1 MRKIPRRIIYPML
14 LLAAFFVGE
23 MIFVVDDND
32 IIQHIAVNVDT
43 PPPPSPYVHISG
55 IDEHFRDAADS
66 IDWDWTLIAAIC
78 YTESKFDS
86 TAVSHVGA
94 YGVMQM
100 MPRTLR
106 SLGVPDSLH
115 TDTRTNVHAGAR
127 YLKKLEHI
135 FRRIKD
141 FDERLNFILASYNAG
156 VGQVNDAMALAQKY
170 GRSRYIWHNN
180 VDTFLIL
187 KQYPEYYN
195 DSVCKTGSFNS
206 SDETLQFVE
215 KVTKRWK
222 RYQRL
227 QAAYEDSLKA
237 ALKSNDSI
245 FKKSLLD

>member
-1 MRKIPRRIIYPML
+1 MPKRILYPL
-14 LLAAFFVGE
+14 LLVIAFFVGE
-23 MIFVVDDND
+23 MIFVVEDNN
-32 IIQHIAVNVDT
+32 IIKNISEKIET
-43 PPPPSPYVHISG
+43 PPPSPYVKISTL
-55 IDEHFRDAADS
+55 DDHFREAADS
-66 IDWDWTLIAAIC
+66 IDWDWKLIAAIC

-94 YGVMQM
+94 HGVMQM
-100 MPRTLR
+100 LPNTLR

-115 TDTRTNVHAGAR
+115 TDTRTNIHAGAR
-127 YLKKLEHI
+127 YLKKLERI
-135 FRRIKD
+135 FRRID
-141 FDERLNFILASYNAG
+141 NFDERLNFILASYNAG
-156 VGQVNDAMALAQKY
+156 IGQVNDAMALAQKY
-170 GRSRYIWHNN
+170 GKSRYIWHG

-187 KQYPEYYN
+187 KKYPEYYN

-245 FKKSLLD
+245 FNKHPLD

>member
-1 MRKIPRRIIYPML
+1 MKKIPRRIIYPL
-14 LLAAFFVGE
+14 LLIAAFIVGE
-23 MIFVVDDND
+23 TIFVVEDNN
-32 IIQHIAVNVDT
+32 IIENIQEKLDRT
-43 PPPPSPYVHISG
+43 PPPSPYVKISG

-86 TAVSHVGA
+86 TAVSHMGA
-94 YGVMQM
+94 HGVMQM
-100 MPRTLR
+100 MPKTLR

-156 VGQVNDAMALAQKY
+156 IGQVNDAMALAQKY
-170 GRSRYIWHNN
+170 GRSRYVWHNG

-187 KQYPEYYN
+187 KKYPEYYN
-195 DSVCKTGSFNS
+195 DSVCKAGSFNS

-227 QAAYEDSLKA
+227 QAAYEDSLKT

-245 FKKSLLD
+245 FNTLQH

>member
-1 MRKIPRRIIYPML
+1 L
-14 LLAAFFVGE
+14 LVIAFFVGE
-23 MIFVVDDND
+23 MIFFVEDND
-32 IIQHIAVNVDT
+32 IIKTIETQIET
-43 PPPPSPYVHISG
+43 PPPSPYVTISTL
-55 IDEHFRDAADS
+55 DDHFREAADS
-66 IDWDWTLIAAIC
+66 IDWDWKLIAAIC

-100 MPRTLR
+100 LPNTLR

-115 TDTRTNVHAGAR
+115 TDTRTNINAGAR
-127 YLKKLEHI
+127 YLKKLERI

-141 FDERLNFILASYNAG
+141 FDERLNFVLASYNAG
-156 VGQVNDAMALAQKY
+156 IGQVDDAMALAQKY
-170 GRSRYIWHNN
+170 GRSRYVWKNG

-187 KQYPEYYN
+187 KKHPEYYN
-195 DSVCKTGSFNS
+195 DSVCKAGSFNS

-227 QAAYEDSLKA
+227 QAAYEDSLKSL
-237 ALKSNDSI
+237 LKANDSI
-245 FKKSLLD
+245 FNKEPLERKE

>member
-1 MRKIPRRIIYPML
+1 MPRRILYPL
-14 LLAAFFVGE
+14 LLVIAFFAGE
-23 MIFVVDDND
+23 MIFVVEDNN
-32 IIQHIAVNVDT
+32 IIEHISESVEA
-43 PPPPSPYVHISG
+43 PAPPPSPYVKISG
-55 IDEHFRDAADS
+55 LDEHFRDAADS
-66 IDWDWTLIAAIC
+66 IDWDWKLIAAIC
-78 YTESKFDS
+78 YTESRFDS

-100 MPRTLR
+100 LPRTLR

-115 TDTRTNVHAGAR
+115 TDTRTNIQAGAR
-127 YLKKLEHI
+127 YLKQLERI

-141 FDERLNFILASYNAG
+141 FDERLNFVLASYNAG

-170 GRSRYIWHNN
+170 GRDRYKWHNS

-195 DSVCKTGSFNS
+195 DSVCKLGSFNS
-206 SDETLQFVE
+206 SNETLQFVD

-227 QAAYEDSLKA
+227 QATYEDSLKA
-237 ALKSNDSI
+237 ALHANDSI
-245 FKKSLLD
+245 FNKKPL

>member
-1 MRKIPRRIIYPML
+1 MI
-14 LLAAFFVGE
+14 AFFAGE
-23 MIFVVDDND
+23 MIFVVEDNN
-32 IIQHIAVNVDT
+32 IIEHISESVEA
-43 PPPPSPYVHISG
+43 PAPPPSPYVKISG
-55 IDEHFRDAADS
+55 LDEHFRDAADS
-66 IDWDWTLIAAIC
+66 IDWDWKLIAAIC
-78 YTESKFDS
+78 YTESRFDS

-100 MPRTLR
+100 LPRTLR

-115 TDTRTNVHAGAR
+115 TDTRTNIQAGAR
-127 YLKKLEHI
+127 YLKQLERI

-141 FDERLNFILASYNAG
+141 FDERLNFVLASYNAG

-170 GRSRYIWHNN
+170 GRDRYKWHNS

-195 DSVCKTGSFNS
+195 DSVCKLGSFNS
-206 SDETLQFVE
+206 SNETLQFVD

-227 QAAYEDSLKA
+227 QATYEDSLKA
-237 ALKSNDSI
+237 ALHANDSI
-245 FKKSLLD
+245 FNKKPL

>member
-1 MRKIPRRIIYPML
+1 MMKIPRRIIYPML
-14 LLAAFFVGE
+14 LLALFVVGE
-23 MIFVVDDND
+23 IIF
-32 IIQHIAVNVDT
+32 IIGNSKIMEGLNMEHEALQ
-43 PPPPSPYVHISG
+43 PSPYVQISD

-66 IDWDWTLIAAIC
+66 IGWDWTLIAAIC

-135 FRRIKD
+135 FRRIND
-141 FDERLNFILASYNAG
+141 FDERLNFVLASYNAG

-170 GRSRYIWHNN
+170 GRKRYVWHNN
-180 VDTFLIL
+180 VDTFLVL
-187 KQYPEYYN
+187 KKYPEYYN
-195 DSVCKTGSFNS
+195 DTVCQTGSFNS

-222 RYQRL
+222 RYQRM

-237 ALKSNDSI
+237 ALGANDSI
-245 FKKSLLD
+245 FKQNSID

>member
-1 MRKIPRRIIYPML
+1 ML
-14 LLAAFFVGE
+14 IAAFIVGE
-23 MIFVVDDND
+23 TIFVVEDNN
-32 IIQHIAVNVDT
+32 IIENIQEKMDKT
-43 PPPPSPYVHISG
+43 PPPSPYVQISG
-55 IDEHFRDAADS
+55 IDKHFRDAADS

-86 TAVSHVGA
+86 TAVSHMGA
-94 YGVMQM
+94 HGVMQM
-100 MPRTLR
+100 MPKTLR

-156 VGQVNDAMALAQKY
+156 IGQVNDAMALAQKY
-170 GRSRYIWHNN
+170 GRSRYVWHNG

-187 KQYPEYYN
+187 KKYPEYYN
-195 DSVCKTGSFNS
+195 DSVCKAGSFNS

-227 QAAYEDSLKA
+227 QAAYEDSLRA
-237 ALKSNDSI
+237 ALRSNDSI
-245 FKKSLLD
+245 FNTLQH

>member
-1 MRKIPRRIIYPML
+1 MKKIPKRILYPL
-14 LLAAFFVGE
+14 LLVIAFFVGE
-23 MIFVVDDND
+23 MIFVVEDNN
-32 IIQHIAVNVDT
+32 IIENLSEKIET
-43 PPPPSPYVHISG
+43 PPSPYVKISG
-55 IDEHFRDAADS
+55 LDHHFREAADS
-66 IDWDWTLIAAIC
+66 IDWDWKLIAAIC

-100 MPRTLR
+100 LPKTLR

-115 TDTRTNVHAGAR
+115 TDTRTNINAGAR
-127 YLKKLEHI
+127 YLKKLERI

-141 FDERLNFILASYNAG
+141 FDERLNFVLASYNAG
-156 VGQVNDAMALAQKY
+156 IGQVNDAMALAQKY
-170 GRSRYIWHNN
+170 GKSRYVWHG

-215 KVTKRWK
+215 KVTNRWK

-245 FKKSLLD
+245 FNKHSID

>member
-1 MRKIPRRIIYPML
+1 MPKRILYPL
-14 LLAAFFVGE
+14 LLVIAFFVGE
-23 MIFVVDDND
+23 MIFFVEDND
-32 IIQHIAVNVDT
+32 IIKNIEPQIET
-43 PPPPSPYVHISG
+43 PPPSPYVTISTL
-55 IDEHFRDAADS
+55 DDHFREAADS
-66 IDWDWTLIAAIC
+66 IDWDWKLIAAIC

-100 MPRTLR
+100 LPNTLR

-115 TDTRTNVHAGAR
+115 TDTRTNINAGAR
-127 YLKKLEHI
+127 YLKKLERI

-141 FDERLNFILASYNAG
+141 FDERLNLVLASYNAG
-156 VGQVNDAMALAQKY
+156 IGQVDDAMALAQKY
-170 GRSRYIWHNN
+170 GRSRYVWKNG

-187 KQYPEYYN
+187 KKYPEYYN
-195 DSVCKTGSFNS
+195 DSVCKAGSFNS

-237 ALKSNDSI
+237 LLKANDSI
-245 FKKSLLD
+245 FNREPLEHKE

>member
-1 MRKIPRRIIYPML
+1 MPKRILYPL
-14 LLAAFFVGE
+14 LLVIAFFVGE
-23 MIFVVDDND
+23 MVFVVEDNN
-32 IIQHIAVNVDT
+32 IMENISEKIET
-43 PPPPSPYVHISG
+43 PPPSPYVKISAL
-55 IDEHFRDAADS
+55 DNHFREAADS
-66 IDWDWTLIAAIC
+66 IDWDWKLIAAIC

-86 TAVSHVGA
+86 MAVSHVGA

-100 MPRTLR
+100 LPKTLR

-115 TDTRTNVHAGAR
+115 TDTRTNIHAGAR
-127 YLKKLEHI
+127 YLKKLERI

-141 FDERLNFILASYNAG
+141 FDERLNFVLASYNAG
-156 VGQVNDAMALAQKY
+156 IGQVNDAMALAQKY
-170 GRSRYIWHNN
+170 GKSRYIWHG

-187 KQYPEYYN
+187 KKYPEYYN

-222 RYQRL
+222 RYQQL

-245 FKKSLLD
+245 FNKHSID

>member
-1 MRKIPRRIIYPML
+1 MKRIPKRILYPL
-14 LLAAFFVGE
+14 LLVVAFFVGE

-32 IIQHIAVNVDT
+32 IITNLSEKIET
-43 PPPPSPYVHISG
+43 PPPSPYVKISAL
-55 IDEHFRDAADS
+55 DKHFREAADS
-66 IDWDWTLIAAIC
+66 IDWDWKLIAAIC

-100 MPRTLR
+100 LPKTLR

-115 TDTRTNVHAGAR
+115 TDTRTNINAGAR
-127 YLKKLEHI
+127 YLKKLERI
-135 FRRIKD
+135 FRRIKN
-141 FDERLNFILASYNAG
+141 FDERLNFVLASYNAG
-156 VGQVNDAMALAQKY
+156 IGQVNDAMALAQKY
-170 GRSRYIWHNN
+170 GKSRYVWHG

-245 FKKSLLD
+245 FKQTAH

>member
-1 MRKIPRRIIYPML
+1 MKKLPRRIIYPL
-14 LLAAFFVGE
+14 LLIAAFFVGE
-23 MIFVVDDND
+23 TIFVVEDND
-32 IIQHIAVNVDT
+32 IIETIAEKIEKPT
-43 PPPPSPYVHISG
+43 PSPYVQISG
-55 IDEHFRDAADS
+55 IDNHFRDAADS

-86 TAVSHVGA
+86 NAVSHVGA

-100 MPRTLR
+100 MPKTLR

-115 TDTRTNVHAGAR
+115 TDTRTNIHAGAR

-135 FRRIKD
+135 FRRIKN

-156 VGQVNDAMALAQKY
+156 IGQVNDAMALAQKY
-170 GRSRYIWHNN
+170 GRNRYIWHNN
-180 VDTFLIL
+180 VDSFMIL
-187 KQYPEYYN
+187 KKYPEYYN
-195 DSVCKTGSFNS
+195 DSVCKTGSSNS

-227 QAAYEDSLKA
+227 QAAYDDSLKA
-237 ALKSNDSI
+237 ALKANDSI
-245 FKKSLLD
+245 FNPQSID

>member
-1 MRKIPRRIIYPML
+1 MKKIPKRILYPL
-14 LLAAFFVGE
+14 LLVIAFFVGE
-23 MIFVVDDND
+23 MIFVVEDNE
-32 IIQHIAVNVDT
+32 IIEHLSEKIET
-43 PPPPSPYVHISG
+43 PPPPSPYVKISEL
-55 IDEHFRDAADS
+55 DNHFREAADS
-66 IDWDWTLIAAIC
+66 IDWDWKLIAAIC

-100 MPRTLR
+100 LPKTLR

-115 TDTRTNVHAGAR
+115 TDTRTNINAGAR
-127 YLKKLEHI
+127 YLKKLERI
-135 FRRIKD
+135 FRRIKN
-141 FDERLNFILASYNAG
+141 FDERLNFVLASYNAG
-156 VGQVNDAMALAQKY
+156 IGQVNDAMALAQKY
-170 GRSRYIWHNN
+170 GKSRYIWHG

-187 KQYPEYYN
+187 KKYPEYYN
-195 DSVCKTGSFNS
+195 DSVFKTGSFNS

-245 FKKSLLD
+245 FNKHPLD